1 MIHKSIYPAVE
12 LTLMPLPSVFLT
24 SCDNDEQAD
33 APPLEVQVASVEQR
47 DVPIYREW
55 VGTLEPTGH

>member
-1 MIHKSIYPAVE
+1 MIHKSIYPVVE

-24 SCDNDEQAD
+24 SCDNDAQPD
-33 APPLEVQVASVEQR
+33 APPLEVEQR